1 MPVFPTIEGATPID
15 DASGLKL
22 NIVTIEALYV
32 AEAENIAK
40 AVLKY
45 LAGKPSKRSAPFT
58 VDWIIRLHKEMY
70 GNVWTWAGQIRTSGN
85 PNIGVPAYMI
95 PEELRKLIDDLHC
108 WESTGMELIEQVV
121 RLHHRAVWIHPFP
134 NGNGRWSRMLSDIWL
149 KQHGKALPI
158 WPAEMN
164 RESPIR
170 SDYIRAVKEAD
181 RGNFEPLL
189 ALQRRYMAA

>member
-1 MPVFPTIEGATPID
+1 MPVFPPLEGATPID

-22 NIVTIEALYV
+22 KIVTIEALYV

-45 LAGKPSKRSAPFT
+45 LAGKPSRRSAAFT
-58 VDWIIRLHKEMY
+58 VDWITRLHKEMY
-70 GNVWTWAGQIRTSGN
+70 GHVWTWAGQVRTSGN
-85 PNIGVPAYMI
+85 PNIGVPAYLI
-95 PEELRKLIDDLHC
+95 QEELRKMVDDLHY
-108 WESTGMELIEQVV
+108 WEKTGMDLVEQAV

-149 KQHGKALPI
+149 KQHGKHLPI

-189 ALQRRYMAA
+189 ILQRRYMT

>member
-1 MPVFPTIEGATPID
+1 MPIFPTIEGATPID

-22 NIVTIEALYV
+22 RIVTIEALYV

-45 LAGKPSKRSAPFT
+45 LAGKPSRRSASFT
-58 VDWIIRLHKEMY
+58 TGWIVRLHKEMF

-85 PNIGVPAYMI
+85 PNIGVPTYLI
-95 PEELRKLIDDLHC
+95 QEELRKMVDDLHY
-108 WESTGMELIEQVV
+108 WEKTGMDITEQAV

-149 KQHGKALPI
+149 KQHGKSLPI

-181 RGNFEPLL
+181 RGNFEPLIE
-189 ALQRRYMAA
+189 LQQQYTT